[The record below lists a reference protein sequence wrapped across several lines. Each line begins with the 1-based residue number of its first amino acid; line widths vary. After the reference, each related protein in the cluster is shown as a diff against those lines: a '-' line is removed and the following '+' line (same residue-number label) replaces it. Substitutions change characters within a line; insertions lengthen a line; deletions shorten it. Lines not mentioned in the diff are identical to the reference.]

1 METQSRRLVN
11 FRLLYIVTQLIGVFI
26 LILIASWV
34 GLYLQ
39 GFGWD
44 YENVKSMFNWH
55 PLCMT
60 LGMIFLYGNCE
71 LIKTESLLEIFMIT
85 YFSSFFSH
93 SRLSRIPI
101 WTQEELEIDACNNSR
116 LRFHV
121 HSDWTY
127 RCF

>member
-71 LIKTESLLEIFMIT
+71 LIS
-85 YFSSFFSH
+85 
-93 SRLSRIPI
+93 
-101 WTQEELEIDACNNSR
+101 
-116 LRFHV
+116 
-121 HSDWTY
+121 
-127 RCF
+127 